1 MIRHW
6 QVVLPALAI
15 GCSPTGQGTSTG
27 SAASY
32 VAAGDRH
39 LEAGR
44 YEDARR
50 AYTTAAQA
58 AGGNKSLQASALFG
72 KALASQQS
80 AATGSDSLGSGDS
93 VLVDYRAARILDSS
107 RLFGPASNNA
117 GLVLRARGRHQEAL
131 RYFLDAAGT
140 KHRAQAYFY
149 LNAGRE
155 YERLGKADSATA
167 IYRKALETDPGYAEA
182 RQALLR
188 LYVRRPT
195 PDSLLA
201 AARKW
206 SPDPGSSASVNDAIL
221 AFLLKPEA
229 PAGRAYADSLLL
241 TLAGNFASA
250 GLSAPRFSSVY
261 AERLAEVQRRYQ
273 ALAEPITALRDAY
286 KERSPGELYAER
298 AGADWWHR
306 TDGHGGPRAVW
317 SRCLRTLGD
326 GHDQAGNKDV
336 AASYY
341 EAAVGY
347 PGTEFLERWVD
358 LDALLPLGVIY
369 VARASDHSTDQRAVQ
384 RLNQLI
390 DRLFEGKMAAYEAG
404 DLPRIRSFHITL
416 GKMYADRGQWG
427 DMYNARSAVFQL
439 ERMQM
444 MTRRM
449 RQEGHP
455 EAFDPP
461 QLLLTL
467 ANGYFTTRRVAEG
480 RRTALAAAA
489 TYGRLGLPGDSTK
502 AAYLAASGHV
512 APEMDARDLGDST
525 AAGDTTDKSR

>member
-6 QVVLPALAI
+6 QALACALAI
-15 GCSPTGQGTSTG
+15 SCVPQATCGGQGA

-32 VAAGDRH
+32 VAAGDRM

-50 AYTTAAQA
+50 AYTNAERV

-80 AATGSDSLGSGDS
+80 AASGSDTLGSSDS
-93 VLVDYRAARILDSS
+93 VLADYRAARILDSS
-107 RLFGPASNNA
+107 RLFGPASNNV
-117 GLVLRARGRHQEAL
+117 GLVLRARGRHREAL

-140 KHRAQAYFY
+140 RHRARAYFY
-149 LNAGRE
+149 LNAGGE
-155 YERLGKADSATA
+155 YQRLGKADSATSM
-167 IYRKALETDPGYAEA
+167 YRKALETDPGYAEA

-188 LYVRRPT
+188 LYVRRSI
-195 PDSLLA
+195 PDSLLSA
-201 AARKW
+201 AKTW
-206 SPDPGSSASVNDAIL
+206 SFDPSSSAPVNDAIL
-221 AFLLKPEA
+221 AFLLKPGA
-229 PAGRAYADSLLL
+229 PAGKAYADSLLL

-250 GLSAPRFSSVY
+250 GLSAPRFNSAY
-261 AERLAEVQRRYQ
+261 AERLADVQRRYQ
-273 ALAEPITALRDAY
+273 ALADPITALRDAY
-286 KERSPGELYAER
+286 RERGPTQLYVEPAR
-298 AGADWWHR
+298 AAWWHQ
-306 TDGHGGPRAVW
+306 TDGHKGPRAVW

-326 GHDQAGNKDV
+326 GHTQAGNTDV

-369 VARASDHSTDQRAVQ
+369 VARASDRSQDQRAVQ

-390 DRLFEGKMAAYEAG
+390 DRLFEGKAVAYESG

-416 GKMYADRGQWG
+416 GKMYADREQWG

-467 ANGYFTTRRVAEG
+467 ATGYFNTGRAAEG

-489 TYGRLGLPGDSTK
+489 TYGRLGLEGDSTK
-502 AAYLAASGHV
+502 AVQFAASGP
-512 APEMDARDLGDST
+512 AARDDT
-525 AAGDTTDKSR
+525 AAPYYADTTKAAGDSR